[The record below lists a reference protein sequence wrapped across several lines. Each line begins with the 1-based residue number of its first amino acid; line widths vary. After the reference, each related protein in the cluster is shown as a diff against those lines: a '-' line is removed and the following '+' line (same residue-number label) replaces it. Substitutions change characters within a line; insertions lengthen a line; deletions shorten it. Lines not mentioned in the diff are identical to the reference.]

1 MAMNQT
7 IPGDFTV
14 NGILNVNGSDY
25 AEKFESIEDCPVGR
39 FVTLDGEKIRL
50 AQPEDDYILGVTS
63 EAPAIIGDKDNP
75 GTPVGLVGKLWVE
88 SDDTC
93 KVNGFAVSGADGI
106 ATDGGSTGYRVMA
119 VDGNRVKVLVK

>member
-7 IPGDFTV
+7 IPGNFTV
-14 NGILNVNGSDY
+14 NGILNAYGSDY

-39 FVTLDGEKIRL
+39 FVTLDGERIRL
-50 AQPEDDYILGVTS
+50 AQPDDDYILGVTS

-88 SDDTC
+88 SDGTC
-93 KVNGFAVSGADGI
+93 KINGFAVSGANGI

-119 VDGNRVKVLVK
+119 VDGNRCKILVK